1 MELKVHSSPLPF
13 SLALFSSSLSTRL
26 LVYEKQRTRRR
37 TVFVVPFLPSPA
49 TTEEIFLVGEVK
61 KKGKT
66 FFFLFFFFFFFFSF
80 FRLLLFFFFLSQQ
93 LQKGN
98 QVLVTDSLVTD
109 SFSHFPS
116 LSLFLR
122 RCIPPLDEKAPL
134 FCRRVE
140 LGWRSS
146 RCPGER
152 RVSKGVGAGEKLGS
166 FVAAKHGFEAT
177 DQSVA
182 RKFCLAFRVS
192 RWCWWGLSQL
202 EGSVLRPRKKEKKER
217 RENEDA

>member
-66 FFFLFFFFFFFFSF
+66 FFFG
-80 FRLLLFFFFLSQQ
+80 LLLFFFFLSHNF
-93 LQKGN
+93 KKE
-98 QVLVTDSLVTD
+98 TRFSSLILCLTL
-109 SFSHFPS
+109 P

-152 RVSKGVGAGEKLGS
+152 RASKGVGAGEKLRT
-166 FVAAKHGFEAT
+166 FIAAKHGFEAT

-182 RKFCLAFRVS
+182 QKFCLAFRVS

-217 RENEDA
+217 QENDDA